1 MSSNLRGKQSK
12 VNEALALLYT
22 HRGVH
27 YACAVGPDG
36 VGDVTNVD
44 GVQVLVVTCLL
55 NENL

>member
-1 MSSNLRGKQSK
+1 M
-12 VNEALALLYT
+12 NEALALLYT